1 MKRHFIGLG
10 ILMFFLSTLPVY
22 AGAPL
27 DTVQTNVNKVLD
39 VLRDPKLKAESAK
52 EIKKEKLEAIY
63 EQMFDEVELS
73 RRTLGGNWNKLNP
86 AQQQEFIQLYRQ
98 ILEKAYIDKILS
110 YTNEKIVFSK
120 ENMLSNN
127 QAEVQTKV
135 ITSSK
140 EIPIFYRVILKDGT
154 WKVYDVVVENVSLV
168 QNYRSQFNSIL
179 AKNTPDQ
186 LLEILR
192 KKVKGTIGT
201 QESEGTGLRV
211 DLPGSMPL
219 LALTINILPINLICQ
234 KETKE
239 RGYSHHETSLISG
252 FTFGFSRRGLCS
264 PPFPCL
270 PFPSSAVFQPA
281 VMAVFQ
287 FRADLR

>member
-1 MKRHFIGLG
+1 MKKHYIGLG

-27 DTVQTNVNKVLD
+27 DAVQTNVNKVLD

-52 EIKKEKLEAIY
+52 GIKKEKLEAIY

-73 RRTLGGNWNKLNP
+73 RRTLGANWNKLNP
-86 AQQQEFIQLYRQ
+86 AQQKEFTQLYRQ
-98 ILEKAYIDKILS
+98 VLEKAYIDKILT

-120 ENMLSNN
+120 ENMISNN

-179 AKNTPDQ
+179 ANNTPEQ

-192 KKVKGTIGT
+192 KKVKG
-201 QESEGTGLRV
+201 Q
-211 DLPGSMPL
+211 
-219 LALTINILPINLICQ
+219 
-234 KETKE
+234 
-239 RGYSHHETSLISG
+239 
-252 FTFGFSRRGLCS
+252 
-264 PPFPCL
+264 
-270 PFPSSAVFQPA
+270 
-281 VMAVFQ
+281 
-287 FRADLR
+287 

>member
-1 MKRHFIGLG
+1 MKRHFIGLS
-10 ILMFFLSTLPVY
+10 ILIFFLSTLPVY

-27 DTVQTNVNKVLD
+27 DTVQTNVNKVIE
-39 VLRDPKLKAESAK
+39 VLRDPKLKGESAK
-52 EIKKEKLEAIY
+52 GIKKEKLEAIY

-73 RRTLGGNWNKLNP
+73 MRTLGGNWTKLNP

-98 ILEKAYIDKILS
+98 VLEKAYLDKLLS
-110 YTNEKIVFSK
+110 YTDEKIVFSK

-140 EIPIFYRVILKDGT
+140 EIPIFYRVIQKDGT

-192 KKVKGTIGT
+192 KKVKG
-201 QESEGTGLRV
+201 Q
-211 DLPGSMPL
+211 
-219 LALTINILPINLICQ
+219 
-234 KETKE
+234 
-239 RGYSHHETSLISG
+239 
-252 FTFGFSRRGLCS
+252 
-264 PPFPCL
+264 
-270 PFPSSAVFQPA
+270 
-281 VMAVFQ
+281 
-287 FRADLR
+287 

>member
-27 DTVQTNVNKVLD
+27 DTVQTNANKVLD

-52 EIKKEKLEAIY
+52 KIKEEKLDALY
-63 EQMFDEVELS
+63 EQMFDEVELA
-73 RRTLGGNWNKLNP
+73 RRVLGGNWNKLNP
-86 AQQQEFIQLYRQ
+86 AQQKEFIQLYRQ
-98 ILEKAYIDKILS
+98 ILKKAYLDKILS

-120 ENMLSNN
+120 EDMLSNN

-140 EIPIFYRVILKDGT
+140 ETPIFYRVILKDGV

-179 AKNTPDQ
+179 SKNTPDQ

-192 KKVKGTIGT
+192 KKVK
-201 QESEGTGLRV
+201 E
-211 DLPGSMPL
+211 
-219 LALTINILPINLICQ
+219 
-234 KETKE
+234 
-239 RGYSHHETSLISG
+239 
-252 FTFGFSRRGLCS
+252 
-264 PPFPCL
+264 
-270 PFPSSAVFQPA
+270 
-281 VMAVFQ
+281 
-287 FRADLR
+287 

>member
-1 MKRHFIGLG
+1 MKRHFITLG
-10 ILMFFLSTLPVY
+10 ILMFFLSPLPVD

-52 EIKKEKLEAIY
+52 EIKKEKLEAMY
-63 EQMFDEVELS
+63 KQMFDEVELS
-73 RRTLGGNWNKLNP
+73 MRSLGGNWKKLSL

-98 ILEKAYIDKILS
+98 ILGRAYIDEILS
-110 YTNEKIVFSK
+110 FTNEKIVFSK

-127 QAEVQTKV
+127 QAEVQTKI
-135 ITSSK
+135 ITSTK

-192 KKVKGTIGT
+192 KKV
-201 QESEGTGLRV
+201 EG
-211 DLPGSMPL
+211 
-219 LALTINILPINLICQ
+219 
-234 KETKE
+234 K
-239 RGYSHHETSLISG
+239 
-252 FTFGFSRRGLCS
+252 
-264 PPFPCL
+264 
-270 PFPSSAVFQPA
+270 
-281 VMAVFQ
+281 
-287 FRADLR
+287 

>member
-1 MKRHFIGLG
+1 MKRHFMGL
-10 ILMFFLSTLPVY
+10 IISMIFLSTLPVY

-39 VLRDPKLKAESAK
+39 VLRDPKLKGESAK
-52 EIKKEKLEAIY
+52 GIKKEKLEGIY

-73 RRTLGGNWNKLNP
+73 MRTLGGNWTKLNP
-86 AQQQEFIQLYRQ
+86 AQQKEFIQLYRQ

-120 ENMLSNN
+120 ESMLSNN

-135 ITSSK
+135 VTSSK
-140 EIPIFYRVILKDGT
+140 EIPIFYRVILKNGT
-154 WKVYDVVVENVSLV
+154 WKVYDVVIENVSLV

-192 KKVKGTIGT
+192 KKVKG
-201 QESEGTGLRV
+201 Q
-211 DLPGSMPL
+211 
-219 LALTINILPINLICQ
+219 
-234 KETKE
+234 
-239 RGYSHHETSLISG
+239 
-252 FTFGFSRRGLCS
+252 
-264 PPFPCL
+264 
-270 PFPSSAVFQPA
+270 
-281 VMAVFQ
+281 
-287 FRADLR
+287 

>member
-1 MKRHFIGLG
+1 MKKHFTGLG
-10 ILMFFLSTLPVY
+10 ILMFFLSTLPAY

-27 DTVQTNVNKVLD
+27 DTLQTNVNKVLD
-39 VLRDPKLKAESAK
+39 LLRDPELKPESPK
-52 EIKKEKLEAIY
+52 EIKKEKLDAIY

-86 AQQQEFIQLYRQ
+86 VQQQEFIQLYRQ

-135 ITSSK
+135 ITSSR
-140 EIPIFYRVILKDGT
+140 EISIFYRVILKDGT

-179 AKNTPDQ
+179 AKNTPDG

-192 KKVKGTIGT
+192 KKVKR
-201 QESEGTGLRV
+201 Q
-211 DLPGSMPL
+211 
-219 LALTINILPINLICQ
+219 
-234 KETKE
+234 
-239 RGYSHHETSLISG
+239 
-252 FTFGFSRRGLCS
+252 
-264 PPFPCL
+264 
-270 PFPSSAVFQPA
+270 
-281 VMAVFQ
+281 
-287 FRADLR
+287 

>member
-1 MKRHFIGLG
+1 MKRHFITLG
-10 ILMFFLSTLPVY
+10 ILMFFLSPLPVD

-52 EIKKEKLEAIY
+52 EIKKEKLEAMY
-63 EQMFDEVELS
+63 KQMFDEVELS
-73 RRTLGGNWNKLNP
+73 MRSLGGNWKKLSP

-98 ILEKAYIDKILS
+98 ILGRAYIDEILS
-110 YTNEKIVFSK
+110 FTNEKIVFSK

-127 QAEVQTKV
+127 QAEVQTKI

-154 WKVYDVVVENVSLV
+154 WKVYDVVVENVSLI

-192 KKVKGTIGT
+192 KKVGGK
-201 QESEGTGLRV
+201 
-211 DLPGSMPL
+211 
-219 LALTINILPINLICQ
+219 
-234 KETKE
+234 
-239 RGYSHHETSLISG
+239 
-252 FTFGFSRRGLCS
+252 
-264 PPFPCL
+264 
-270 PFPSSAVFQPA
+270 
-281 VMAVFQ
+281 
-287 FRADLR
+287 